1 MKKSL
6 VILSVLLWVFSCTK
20 DGNQT
25 TNGVDAA
32 SQDIAIID
40 STNTAPEI
48 SAPNAGKNIKP
59 LAETAGKNKII
70 FKNNQLIILSFDT
83 QSQTGS
89 IEIDNI
95 PYTLDKLI
103 FSENNY
109 EISGKN
115 IKIIA
120 EDGNFEE
127 PNSDC
132 LTGTFPSVT
141 ITTHKGQIHLSNISV
156 QDCSS
161 L

>member
-20 DGNQT
+20 EGNQT
-25 TNGVDAA
+25 TNEADV
-32 SQDIAIID
+32 SQDTVIID
-40 STNTAPEI
+40 STNAAPEI
-48 SAPNAGKNIKP
+48 SAPNTGKNIKP
-59 LAETAGKNKII
+59 LAETASKNKII

-89 IEIDNI
+89 IEIDNV

-132 LTGTFPSVT
+132 LTGVFPSVT

>member
-20 DGNQT
+20 EGNQT
-25 TNGVDAA
+25 TNGADAA
-32 SQDIAIID
+32 SQDIAIMD
-40 STNTAPEI
+40 STSTAPKI

-59 LAETAGKNKII
+59 LAETASKNKII

-120 EDGNFEE
+120 ENGNFEE

-141 ITTHKGQIHLSNISV
+141 ITTNKGQIHLSNISV